1 MKRAAQGIISLIIAV
16 AAAMPLYPLTIK
28 VGSIAPDGSPWDRAL
43 KKIAAEWKNI
53 SGGSIDVKIYPGGIV
68 GNEPDMIRKMRI
80 GQLQAAIFTGMGMS
94 YIAPEVFSLS
104 LPFLVQNDNEL
115 DYLMKKATPAFE
127 KLIEKKGFIVLV
139 WAKAGWVNFFSVKP
153 VVYPRDLKPLK
164 LSVAEN
170 DAELLQAWRV
180 NGFNAIPLAT
190 NDLMTALQNGMV
202 EAFYAPPLVA
212 ASFQWFGIAKHMC
225 GIKIA
230 PLIGGLT
237 VSKKTWDEI
246 PPAMRAKL
254 LKSAKETIDDLYLET
269 ILLEKRA
276 IETMKKHG
284 LQIHE
289 VPPDAAKLWH
299 REASKG
305 YNVYVGKTFSRDL
318 FEKLQN
324 YLKEYRE
331 KK

>member
-16 AAAMPLYPLTIK
+16 AATMPLYPLTIK

-43 KKIAAEWKNI
+43 KKIAAEWKSI
-53 SGGSIDVKIYPGGIV
+53 SGGTIEVKVYPGGIV
-68 GNEPDMIRKMRI
+68 GNETDMIRKMRI
-80 GQLQAAIFTGMGMS
+80 GQLQAAIFTSMGMS
-94 YIAPEVFSLS
+94 YIAPEEFSIS

-115 DYLMKKATPAFE
+115 DYLMKKTTPTFE

-180 NGFNAIPLAT
+180 MGYNAIPLAT

-237 VSKKTWDEI
+237 VTKKTWEEI

-254 LKSAKETIDDLYLET
+254 IKSAQQTIDNLYLET
-269 ILLEKRA
+269 ISLEKRA
-276 IETMKKHG
+276 IDTMIKNG

-289 VPPDAAKLWH
+289 VPADAAKLWH
-299 REASKG
+299 KEASNG
-305 YNVYVGKTFSRDL
+305 YDAYVGKTFSREL
-318 FEKLQN
+318 LEKLQN
-324 YLKEYRE
+324 YIKEYRE
-331 KK
+331 KR

>member
-1 MKRAAQGIISLIIAV
+1 MKRAAQGIISLIIAF

-43 KKIAAEWKNI
+43 KNIAADWKTI
-53 SGGSIDVKIYPGGIV
+53 SGGAIEMKIYPGGIV
-68 GNEPDMIRKMRI
+68 GNEPDMIRKIRI
-80 GQLQAAIFTGMGMS
+80 GQLQAATFTGMGMS
-94 YIAPEVFSLS
+94 YISPEVFSLS
-104 LPFLVQNDNEL
+104 LPFLVLNDDEL
-115 DYLMKKATPAFE
+115 DYLMKKTTPGFE
-127 KLIEKKGFIVLV
+127 KLIEKKGFVVVV
-139 WAKAGWVNFFSVKP
+139 WSKAGWVNFFSVKP

-180 NGFNAIPLAT
+180 MGYNAIPLAT

-212 ASFQWFGIAKHMC
+212 ASFQWFGIAQNMC
-225 GIKIA
+225 GIRIA
-230 PLIGGLT
+230 PLIGGFT
-237 VSKKTWDEI
+237 VSIKTWNEI
-246 PPAMRAKL
+246 PPAMRPKLVKAAKQIVDNL
-254 LKSAKETIDDLYLET
+254 YVEASA
-269 ILLEKRA
+269 LEKNA

-284 LQIHE
+284 LKIHD
-289 VPPDAAKLWH
+289 VPPEATKLWLK
-299 REASKG
+299 EASKG
-305 YNVYVGKTFSRDL
+305 YHAYAGKTFSREFL
-318 FEKLQN
+318 EKLQG

>member
-1 MKRAAQGIISLIIAV
+1 MKRAAQLMISLIMAV
-16 AAAMPLYPLTIK
+16 AASLPLYPLTIK

-43 KKIAAEWKNI
+43 KKIAADWKTI
-53 SGGSIDVKIYPGGIV
+53 SGGTIELKIYPGGIV

-94 YIAPEVFSLS
+94 YIAPEVFSVS

-115 DYLMKKATPAFE
+115 DYLMKKTTPDFE
-127 KLIEKKGFIVLV
+127 KLIEKKGFIVVV
-139 WAKAGWVNFFSVKP
+139 WSKAGWVNFFSVKP

-180 NGFNAIPLAT
+180 NGYNAIPLAT
-190 NDLMTALQNGMV
+190 NDVMTALQNGMV

-225 GIKIA
+225 EIKIA
-230 PLIGGLT
+230 PLIGGFS

-254 LKSAKETIDDLYLET
+254 VKSAKLTIDNLYLET
-269 ILLEKRA
+269 IQLEKNA

-289 VPPDAAKLWH
+289 VPAEAAKLWH
-299 REASKG
+299 KEATKG
-305 YNVYVGKTFSRDL
+305 YDVYVGKTFSRDL
-318 FEKLQN
+318 LEKLQN
-324 YLKEYRE
+324 YLKEYR
-331 KK
+331 K

>member
-1 MKRAAQGIISLIIAV
+1 MKRAAQYIISLIIAV
-16 AAAMPLYPLTIK
+16 MTAMPLYPLTIK

-43 KKIAAEWKNI
+43 KKIAAEWKAI
-53 SGGSIDVKIYPGGIV
+53 SGGTIEVKVYPGGIV

-80 GQLQAAIFTGMGMS
+80 GQLQAAIFTSMGMS
-94 YIAPEVFSLS
+94 YIAPEEFSIS

-115 DYLMKKATPAFE
+115 DYLMKKTTPTFE
-127 KLIEKKGFIVLV
+127 KLIEKKGFIVVV

-180 NGFNAIPLAT
+180 MGYNAIPLAT

-225 GIKIA
+225 SINIA

-237 VSKKTWDEI
+237 VTKKTWEEI

-254 LKSAKETIDDLYLET
+254 VKSAKQTIDELYIET
-269 ILLEKRA
+269 ILLEKKA
-276 IETMKKHG
+276 IETMKKNG
-284 LQIHE
+284 LIIHE
-289 VPPDAAKLWH
+289 VPPEVAKLWH
-299 REASKG
+299 KEASNG
-305 YNVYVGKTFSRDL
+305 YDVYVGKTFSREL
-318 FEKLQN
+318 LEKLQN
-324 YLKEYRE
+324 YLKEYR
-331 KK
+331 KKR

>member
-1 MKRAAQGIISLIIAV
+1 MKRAAQIIISLIIAV
-16 AAAMPLYPLTIK
+16 AASMPLYPLTVK

-43 KKIAAEWKNI
+43 KKIAAEWKAI
-53 SGGSIDVKIYPGGIV
+53 SGGTIEVKVYPGGIV

-80 GQLQAAIFTGMGMS
+80 GQLQAAIFTSMGMS
-94 YIAPEVFSLS
+94 YIAPEEFSIS

-115 DYLMKKATPAFE
+115 DYLMKKTTPTFE
-127 KLIEKKGFIVLV
+127 KLIEKKGFIVVV

-180 NGFNAIPLAT
+180 MGYNAIPLAT

-225 GIKIA
+225 SINIA

-237 VSKKTWDEI
+237 VTKKTWEEI

-254 LKSAKETIDDLYLET
+254 VKSAKQTIDELYLET
-269 ILLEKRA
+269 ILLEKKA
-276 IETMKKHG
+276 IETMKKNG
-284 LQIHE
+284 LIIHE
-289 VPPDAAKLWH
+289 VPPEVAKLWH
-299 REASKG
+299 KEASNG
-305 YNVYVGKTFSRDL
+305 YDVYVGKTFSREL
-318 FEKLQN
+318 LEKLQN
-324 YLKEYRE
+324 YLKEYR
-331 KK
+331 KKR